1 MAMSQCTAITRGG
14 ERCKGVAIDASGLC
28 YSHSP
33 NHADARKRAARKGG
47 QRGGR
52 GRLVTELASIK
63 TRLESLAEDML
74 AGRIDRSDAA
84 VAGQLLNYAIRAVSV
99 GLKARE
105 QEEFEARLAEIEE
118 ALERQRGGTS
128 IYGSAG

>member
-1 MAMSQCTAITRGG
+1 LVKCGAITRSG
-14 ERCKGVAIDASGLC
+14 ERCRGVAIGASGLC
-28 YSHSP
+28 YSHDP

-52 GRLVTELASIK
+52 GRPATELASLK
-63 TRLESLAEDML
+63 ARLESLAEDVL
-74 AGRIDRSDAA
+74 VGRIDRSDAA

-118 ALERQRGGTS
+118 ALERQRGGTTT
-128 IYGSAG
+128 YGSAG

>member
-1 MAMSQCTAITRGG
+1 MSQCTSITRGG
-14 ERCKGVAIDASGLC
+14 QRCKGVAIEASGLC

-33 NHADARKRAARKGG
+33 SHADARKRAARKGG

-52 GRLVTELASIK
+52 GRPTTELASIK
-63 TRLESLAEDML
+63 DRLERLAEDVL

-84 VAGQLLNYAIRAVSV
+84 VAGQLLNYALRAVSV

-105 QEEFEARLAEIEE
+105 QEELEARLTEIEE
-118 ALERQRGGTS
+118 ALEKQRGGIST
-128 IYGSAG
+128 YGSTG

>member
-1 MAMSQCTAITRGG
+1 MSQCTAITQGG
-14 ERCKGVAIDASGLC
+14 ERCKGVAIDASSLC

-33 NHADARKRAARKGG
+33 NHADARRRAARKGG

-52 GRLVTELASIK
+52 GRPTTELAGIK
-63 TRLESLAEDML
+63 ARLERLAEDVL

-84 VAGQLLNYAIRAVSV
+84 VAGQLLNYAIRALSV

-105 QEEFEARLAEIEE
+105 QEELEARLTEIEE
-118 ALERQRGGTS
+118 ALERQRGGTTT
-128 IYGSAG
+128 YGSAG